1 MGKGGVK
8 EKPPAVSKDANHIL
22 TNKASTRTTGGCMPS
37 VREHSL
43 YLCDWRY
50 KYRTNSKNN
59 DHIRDTFFPPRAA
72 APVMRRR
79 HQAGRLP
86 LCCFIR
92 GLYVDEARR
101 GQNDLYRGGVG
112 RAVRRLRAEGVQ
124 CAPAVVG

>member
-1 MGKGGVK
+1 
-8 EKPPAVSKDANHIL
+8 
-22 TNKASTRTTGGCMPS
+22 MPS

-50 KYRTNSKNN
+50 KYRINSKNN

-92 GLYVDEARR
+92 GLYADEARR

-124 CAPAVVG
+124 CAPAVVGRVHGRCSGLKRLYFFPLLSFLIFVVFVKK